1 MKPVKRPRIRG
12 FSGRPSIVIAPW
24 VEYADY
30 LENLVLT
37 LTEEKEELEKD
48 INWMREGS

>member
-1 MKPVKRPRIRG
+1 MNAVERPAL
-12 FSGRPSIVIAPW
+12 SGNEYTDYVIMPW

-37 LTEEKEELEKD
+37 LTEERDELEND
-48 INWMREGS
+48 IEWMRGNG

>member
-1 MKPVKRPRIRG
+1 M
-12 FSGRPSIVIAPW
+12 PW

-37 LTEEKEELEKD
+37 LTEERDELEND
-48 INWMREGS
+48 IEWMRGNG